1 MVSLKTSRQVL
12 LLFVLNFCFEALLA
26 QSKTSADDYILRF
39 SPVAMEKMRDFK
51 IPASITLAQGL
62 LESGNGNSK
71 LATQANNHF
80 GIKCHK
86 EWSGKT
92 FFMDD
97 DEKNECFR
105 AYKNPDDSYRDHS
118 LFLTQRPRYGFLFE
132 LNLMDYEAWAK
143 GLSKAGY
150 ATNPMYPQLLTRL
163 IERHQLYRFDSL
175 AMGLKPSQLIASS
188 IPKQEKTPS
197 TSDFEVVGKT
207 KSGRYIHSNNHTKL
221 IFAMEGDRIDLLA
234 KELNVFSWQ
243 LVKYNELQNDAT
255 LHSGEVVYVE
265 KKARKSKQFEMHI
278 LQDGENLRD
287 VSQLYGVRM
296 SRLEKMNHWK
306 AGVVL
311 PAGTIVRLK

>member
-1 MVSLKTSRQVL
+1 MKSLKTSRQIL
-12 LLFVLNFCFEALLA
+12 LLFVLSFCFEALLA
-26 QSKTSADDYILRF
+26 QSKISADDYIIRF

-62 LESGNGNSK
+62 LESGNGNSR

-86 EWSGKT
+86 EWTGKT

-118 LFLTQRPRYGFLFE
+118 LFLTQRPRYSFLFE
-132 LNLMDYEAWAK
+132 LNLMDYHAWAK

-150 ATNPMYPQLLTRL
+150 ATNPMYPQLLARL

-175 AMGLKPSQLIASS
+175 AMGLTSPNAIASA
-188 IPKQEKTPS
+188 IAEQEKVPVAS
-197 TSDFEVVGKT
+197 KFEVVGKT
-207 KSGRYIHSNNHTKL
+207 KSGRYLHTNNRIKL

-234 KELNVFSWQ
+234 KELNMFSWQ
-243 LVKYNELQNDAT
+243 LIKYNELQNDAI
-255 LHSGEVVYVE
+255 LQPGQIVYVE
-265 KKARKSKQFEMHI
+265 KKGRKSKDFETHL
-278 LQDGENLRD
+278 LQQGESLWD
-287 VSQLYGVRM
+287 VSQQYGVRL
-296 SRLEKMNHWK
+296 SRIEKMNHLESGK
-306 AGVVL
+306 TLTPGTVVK
-311 PAGTIVRLK
+311 LK

>member
-12 LLFVLNFCFEALLA
+12 LLFVLSFCFEALLA

-278 LQDGENLRD
+278 LQNGENLRD

-311 PAGTIVRLK
+311 PAGTVVRLK

>member
-1 MVSLKTSRQVL
+1 MLVL
-12 LLFVLNFCFEALLA
+12 GLCFETLMG
-26 QSKTSADDYILRF
+26 QNKSSADDYILRF

-105 AYKNPDDSYRDHS
+105 SYKNPDDSYRDHS
-118 LFLTQRPRYGFLFE
+118 LFLTQRTRYSFLFE
-132 LNLMDYEAWAK
+132 LNLMDYQAWAK

-175 AMGLKPSQLIASS
+175 AMGLKPSKPIVVAVA
-188 IPKQEKTPS
+188 KQEKTPS
-197 TSDFEVVGKT
+197 PSEFEVVGKT
-207 KSGRYIHSNNHTKL
+207 KSGRYLHSNNHTKL
-221 IFAMEGDRIDLLA
+221 IFAKEGDRIDLLA

-243 LVKYNELQNDAT
+243 LIKYNELQDDDT
-255 LHSGEVVYVE
+255 LHAGEVVYVE
-265 KKARKSKQFEMHI
+265 KKGRKSKQFETHLM
-278 LQDGENLRD
+278 QKGENLRD
-287 VSQLYGVRM
+287 ISQLYGVRL
-296 SRLEKMNHWK
+296 SRLEKINHWK

-311 PAGTIVRLK
+311 PAGTLVKLR